1 MVSSKIIKSY
11 YQFLK
16 FLKVQDRNAYD
27 DMEVLRHRYNYQRN
41 KKMDLQDQLFDVEYK
56 MKKLNQEYLCYLN
69 NEFKKYK
76 K

>member
-27 DMEVLRHRYNYQRN
+27 DMEALRHRYNYQRN